1 MVRSAQALVAI
12 VILSGFVAAQQ
23 VATHTVVR
31 GDTLW
36 DLAQHYYQNPFE
48 WRRIWESNRE
58 KVADPNLIYP
68 HQVLAIPGREAAV
81 TEVTEVTVES
91 PEAPPTPAPPA
102 GPMAQERTVFYNT
115 ATSAAALAVR
125 SEEFPRLA
133 VARDMAHQAP
143 WLVGLGETPA
153 HLGVLQGFAG
163 GVSESSTP
171 RGYQRVRL
179 SFRAAPPRVGS
190 RLLLYRVFR
199 TIEDVGDVVV
209 PTGVVTIESLD
220 ESGAV
225 GVITREY
232 ERIQMGDLMGPLPEL
247 SLTPGQVAEPV
258 DEGPW
263 AMIVGFDRGSALK
276 DINVIAFL
284 DLGAEDGI
292 AVGDEFEYVN
302 PEAGEGRVEG
312 RLQVVGVTSDR
323 ASARIV
329 QMDDVVFRPGIA
341 VRLAR
346 KMR

>member
-1 MVRSAQALVAI
+1 MVRSAQALVAV
-12 VILSGFVAAQQ
+12 VILSGFVVAQQ

-48 WRRIWESNRE
+48 WRRIWEANRE

-68 HQVLAIPGREAAV
+68 HQVLTIPGREAAV
-81 TEVTEVTVES
+81 TQVTVES
-91 PEAPPTPAPPA
+91 PEAPPAPPQPA
-102 GPMAQERTVFYNT
+102 GPMAQERTVFYDAASSAT
-115 ATSAAALAVR
+115 APAVR
-125 SEEFPRLA
+125 GEEFPRLA
-133 VARDMAHQAP
+133 VSRDMAHQAP

-163 GVSESSTP
+163 GVSQSSTP

-179 SFRAAPPRVGS
+179 SFGAAPPRVGS
-190 RLLLYRVFR
+190 RLLMYRVFR

-220 ESGAV
+220 AGEAV
-225 GVITREY
+225 GIITREY
-232 ERIQMGDLMGPLPEL
+232 QRIQMGDLVGPLPEL
-247 SLTPGQVAEPV
+247 ALTPGQVAEPV
-258 DEGPW
+258 NDGPW
-263 AMIVGFDRGSALK
+263 AMIVGFDQASALK

-292 AVGDEFEYVN
+292 AVGDEFDYVN
-302 PEAGEGRVEG
+302 PEAGEGHVEG